1 MNRIDRLFAILTVLQ
16 SKKYVTAEEISD
28 RFGMSIRTVYRD
40 VKALGESGIPV
51 AFEPHRGYFITQGFF
66 LPPVAFSMEEAH
78 ALLVSE
84 TLLSGFADKTTH
96 THFSTALT
104 KVKTVLKHSQ
114 KEKLEQLSA
123 SIKLQVPSRV
133 TPDFDYLST
142 IQEAISNSH
151 QLELHY
157 MNLKEETSQRHIEP
171 IGLVFYAFNWHVI
184 AWCHLRSDYRDFK
197 IARIAT
203 LRPTGRPFLKDKHI
217 PLGEYRLPV
226 DY

>member
-16 SKKYVTAEEISD
+16 SKKHVTAEELSE

-51 AFEPHRGYFITQGFF
+51 SFEPHRGYFITQGFF
-66 LPPVAFSMEEAH
+66 LPPVAFTMEEAH

-84 TLLSGFADKTTH
+84 SLLSGFADKTTH
-96 THFSTALT
+96 AHFSTALT

-114 KEKLEQLSA
+114 KEKIEQLSA

-133 TPDFDYLST
+133 TPDFDYLSV
-142 IQEAISNSH
+142 IQEAISNNT
-151 QLELHY
+151 QLDLQY
-157 MNLKEETSQRHIEP
+157 TNFKEEASKRTIEP

-184 AWCHLRSDYRDFK
+184 AWCHLRNEYRDFK
-197 IARIAT
+197 ISRVAS
-203 LRPTGRPFLKDKHI
+203 LRSTGRPFEKEKHI
-217 PLGEYRLPV
+217 PLGEYELPV
-226 DY
+226 NY